1 MNLYPQ
7 GWSVSGRHRK
17 LWAMYEMGK
26 GRERDERDETDVR
39 DERDEADMK

>member
-1 MNLYPQ
+1 MNLCPQ
-7 GWSVSGRHRK
+7 GWNVSGRHRK
-17 LWAMYEMGK
+17 RGAIHEMGK

>member
-17 LWAMYEMGK
+17 RGAMYEMGK
-26 GRERDERDETDVR
+26 GRERDEADVR
-39 DERDEADMK
+39 DVRDEADMK